1 MIDLYRAE
9 AAGALAHLDALGR
22 RAERLANEN
31 AELRREVERLRA
43 MVNRA
48 QHGTGEYPVTRF
60 AAG

>member
-1 MIDLYRAE
+1 MTDLYRAE

-43 MVNRA
+43 MLNRGH
-48 QHGTGEYPVTRF
+48 HGTGEYPAARF
-60 AAG
+60 AG